1 METDG
6 APAESASGRS
16 LAEPVPV
23 REEDVPI
30 GSDSDDEPNT
40 PAAPN
45 DDDFQRE
52 LIGRRRQRLTP
63 EERQR
68 LALDDV
74 PVTIKKR
81 LHAEIDEEAPHSKR
95 ARVTEALVAQ
105 VMLGTLY
112 EENGRANEWV
122 SQYELALLRELTG
135 LPLTSARLHR
145 QPRKKMARPPKLTI
159 LIGQDPRDA
168 FVVEENT
175 QEVEEIHVGVPVFP
189 GVESPCITRSCR
201 KTPRED
207 GEQ

>member
-1 METDG
+1 M
-6 APAESASGRS
+6 
-16 LAEPVPV
+16 
-23 REEDVPI
+23 
-30 GSDSDDEPNT
+30 
-40 PAAPN
+40 
-45 DDDFQRE
+45 
-52 LIGRRRQRLTP
+52 
-63 EERQR
+63 
-68 LALDDV
+68 
-74 PVTIKKR
+74 TIKKR
-81 LHAEIDEEAPHSKR
+81 LHAEVDEEAPHSKR

-122 SQYELALLRELTG
+122 SQYELPLLRELTG

-145 QPRKKMARPPKLTI
+145 QPRKKMARPPKLMGRARLSI

-189 GVESPCITRSCR
+189 GVESPCITRRCR